1 MSDQPISLSKVSNV
15 TPQEMQV
22 PTDIVPL
29 PSQGRVYPPGS
40 PLAGKSGIDI
50 KSMTAKDEDI
60 LTSRALVRSGR
71 VISSL
76 LRSCIIDKTIDPD
89 KMLVGDRNS
98 ALIGIRITGYGPGY
112 PIKIDCPECD
122 AEVKKEVDLTSMPIK
137 PFPEDL
143 VFEDGKNAF
152 TFNLPVSKKVAVFK
166 LLTGDEEHELMQ
178 SIARGRKTNVG
189 EELVTGRLKMQV
201 IELSGEKD
209 PQKLAG
215 IIRNLPA
222 RDSRELR
229 KYIDKITPGIEL
241 KTSFTCEVCSYQGEV
256 DVPLGTDFFWPET

>member
-1 MSDQPISLSKVSNV
+1 MSNEPISLSKVQSV

-112 PIKIDCPECD
+112 PIKIECPECG
-122 AEVKKEVDLTSMPIK
+122 AEVKKEVDLTSLPIK
-137 PFPEDL
+137 TFPEDL
-143 VFEDGKNAF
+143 AIEAGKNAF
-152 TFNLPVSKKVAVFK
+152 TFTMPVSKKVATFK
-166 LLTGDEEHELMQ
+166 LLTGEEEYELLQ
-178 SIARGRKTNVG
+178 TIERGRKTNSG

-209 PQKLAG
+209 PQKLAST
-215 IIRNLPA
+215 IRNLPA

-229 KYIDKITPGIEL
+229 RYIDKITPGIEL
-241 KTSFTCEVCSYQGEV
+241 TTDFSCELCSFKGEV
-256 DVPLGTDFFWPET
+256 EVPLGTDFFWPST